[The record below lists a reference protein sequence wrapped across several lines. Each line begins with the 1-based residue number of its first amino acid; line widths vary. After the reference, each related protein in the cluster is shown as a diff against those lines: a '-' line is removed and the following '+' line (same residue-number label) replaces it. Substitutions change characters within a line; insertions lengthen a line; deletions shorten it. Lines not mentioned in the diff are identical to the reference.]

1 MREGVRNCFAQFW
14 LAMKVKMN
22 KDGNE
27 SSLLLILEEVK
38 KRWKGC
44 DMWIWFIRVYG
55 WMNKVKNC

>member
-27 SSLLLILEEVK
+27 NSLLLILGRSK
-38 KRWKGC
+38 K
-44 DMWIWFIRVYG
+44 MVERV
-55 WMNKVKNC
+55 

>member
-27 SSLLLILEEVK
+27 NSLLLILGRSK
-38 KRWKGC
+38 KTVE
-44 DMWIWFIRVYG
+44 RV
-55 WMNKVKNC
+55 

>member
-27 SSLLLILEEVK
+27 SSLLLILGRSEKTVE
-38 KRWKGC
+38 
-44 DMWIWFIRVYG
+44 RVG
-55 WMNKVKNC
+55 WMDMVYQTYR